1 MLHVN
6 CIKRTLVI
14 LGLRGTV
21 WNMTLICSGWFTPEY
36 SPTYPTLALPSP
48 PFLVRMMGFH
58 NDSSILFSSIKP
70 SKFRFFRHFPQSHCQ
85 KDQSFRFNL
94 FKGRIQIP
102 IIFFSEGGQKGIGLL
117 KN

>member
-36 SPTYPTLALPSP
+36 SPTYLTLALPFPPP

-58 NDSSILFSSIKP
+58 NDSSIFFPQQNLQSLDSSDIFVKVIGKRINP
-70 SKFRFFRHFPQSHCQ
+70 SGLIFFRGEFRFL
-85 KDQSFRFNL
+85 QSFFRRGARREL
-94 FKGRIQIP
+94 DC
-102 IIFFSEGGQKGIGLL
+102 
-117 KN
+117 